1 MAYLVYI
8 LRCEGGTLYTGLTN
22 DLPHR
27 LRAHTGA
34 VSSGARYTRAHP
46 PRRVE
51 AVWECGDKIAA
62 ARLEYAIKRSLA
74 RRDKEALIAAPDTLT
89 DRLPQLA
96 ELTFAYRK
104 DLTGEV
110 EK

>member
-8 LRCEGGTLYTGLTN
+8 LRCEDDTLYTGLTN
-22 DLPHR
+22 DLTHR

-34 VSSGARYTRAHP
+34 VSAGARYTRSHP

-62 ARLEYAIKRSLA
+62 ARLEYAIKKSLC
-74 RRDKEALIAAPDTLT
+74 RRDKEALIAAPDILT
-89 DRLPQLA
+89 DKLPQLA
-96 ELTFAYRK
+96 ELTFRYRG

-110 EK
+110 RK